1 MDLVQHK
8 PAKIIFTGR
17 NAQASEAVTEQA
29 KAISPS
35 TAFEFLPIDMM
46 DLASVNKAAETYLQ
60 QNPSRLD
67 VVICNAGVMAT
78 DAYVTKDGYENQFGI
93 NHIAHHLLVKRL
105 LPLLQ
110 KTAQSR
116 GSDADVRIVVLTSL
130 GFQAGAMIPGGIMFD
145 TLKTPQAEPGGDD
158 MNKWLRYGQ
167 SKLAN
172 VLFTRELARRYHPNI
187 TSVVVHPGTVWT
199 DIIYRLSEKD
209 RKFVEDRN
217 DIIVPAEVGAYNTVW
232 AATTKKKNLK
242 NGGLYMPVGKS
253 GDDKEIPQSLDEEL
267 AKRLWEW
274 TEKEIQPFI

>member
-1 MDLVQHK
+1 MVQHK

-17 NAQASEAVTEQA
+17 NAQASEAVIKQA

-35 TAFEFLPIDMM
+35 TEFEFVSIDMM
-46 DLASVNKAAETYLQ
+46 DLGSVNKAAETYLQ
-60 QNPSRLD
+60 QKPSRLD

-78 DAYVTKDGYENQFGI
+78 DPYVTKDGYENQFGI
-93 NHIAHHLLVKRL
+93 NHMAHHLLVKRL
-105 LPLLQ
+105 LPLLE
-110 KTAQSR
+110 KTAKSQ

-130 GFQAGAMIPGGIMFD
+130 GFQASAMIPGGIMFD
-145 TLKTPQAEPGGDD
+145 TLKSPQAEAGGED

-172 VLFTRELARRYHPNI
+172 IHFTRELARRYPDI

-209 RKFVEDRN
+209 KKFVEDSN

-232 AATTKKKNLK
+232 AATTDKKNLK
-242 NGGLYMPVGKS
+242 NGGLFMPVGKS
-253 GDDKEIPQSLDEEL
+253 GDDKEIPQSLDREL
-267 AKRLWEW
+267 AQRLWEW
-274 TEKEIQPFI
+274 TEGEIKPFV

>member
-17 NAQASEAVTEQA
+17 NAQVSETVIEQA

-35 TAFEFLPIDMM
+35 TAFEFVPIDMM
-46 DLASVNKAAETYLQ
+46 DLASVNKAAETFLK

-93 NHIAHHLLVKRL
+93 NHMAHHLLVKRL
-105 LPLLQ
+105 LPLLE
-110 KTAQSR
+110 KTAKSQ
-116 GSDADVRIVVLTSL
+116 GPNADIRIVVLTSL
-130 GFQAGAMIPGGIMFD
+130 GFQASAMIPGGIMFD
-145 TLKTPQAEPGGDD
+145 TLKSAQAEPGGED

-172 VLFTRELARRYHPNI
+172 IHFTRELARRYPNI
-187 TSVVVHPGTVWT
+187 TPVVVHPGTVWT
-199 DIIYRLSEKD
+199 DLIHRLSEKD
-209 RKFVEDRN
+209 KKFVEDSN

-232 AATTKKKNLK
+232 AATTDKKNLK
-242 NGGLYMPVGKS
+242 NGGLYMPVGKP
-253 GDDKEIPQSLDEEL
+253 GDDKEISQSLDKEL
-267 AKRLWEW
+267 AERLWEW
-274 TEKEIQPFI
+274 TEKEIEPFI